1 MRFIV
6 PTILLILS
14 VTSFVVFTN
23 PSYKEVKSLKAQVA
37 QYDTAL
43 TNSRKLQE
51 QRDALGAKYRSLP
64 SDQLERLEKLLP
76 DNADN
81 IRLIIDIQQ
90 MAQSY
95 GMSLATIKFD
105 AGQTGGAAA
114 AASPLSS
121 ATSAEVAAASRDY
134 GIFDLTF
141 STTATYENF
150 LKFLKDVESSLRLV
164 DVQSVDFS
172 AGDPSKGTTTFTVK
186 LRTYWL
192 KG

>member
-1 MRFIV
+1 MRFLI

-14 VTSFVVFTN
+14 VASFVVFTN
-23 PSYKEVKSLKAQVA
+23 PAYEEVKTLKAQAA

-51 QRDALGAKYRSLP
+51 QRDALGVKYRSISPDELA
-64 SDQLERLEKLLP
+64 RLSKLLP

-95 GMSLATIKFD
+95 GMTLAAIKFD
-105 AGQTGGAAA
+105 AGQTTA
-114 AASPLSS
+114 AASASGPLSS
-121 ATSAEVAAASRDY
+121 ATSTDVAAASRDY
-134 GIFDLTF
+134 GAFDLAF

-150 LKFLKDVESSLRLV
+150 LKFLKDIESSLRLT
-164 DVQSVDFS
+164 DIQSIDFS
-172 AGDPSKGTTTFTVK
+172 AGDPAKGTTTFTVK